1 MEIKRKDTRHMVI
14 HTKEKA
20 KIHVKGISKTKERE
34 KKIETAGKGQE
45 ISKETDKK
53 TGVKESYGKQQM
65 IKTAPV
71 IKKNQKQIKTDT
83 GRKEGGF
90 PYGQNRQHPDLKT
103 AVKRT
108 GRKESDSSKPPCLAK
123 VSYAVGISQKKK
135 QAQRKQ
141 VVSNNR
147 VEEPVREVIKIKNKI
162 QGQTVFNTK
171 EETVSYPFVQELHAD
186 TLIKQNSAAKKG
198 QRLYQQQTLRKKE
211 EQIKK
216 ISSWKLVKGKI
227 RREAIGKETVEN
239 RTNGDKKESYQEM
252 SQYLDSSKHKD
263 DNSIKN
269 RILLKLSN
277 QGKVF
282 HMIRASGSDSKNKK
296 LNQSKS
302 PFVTEKTKIQTTLVS
317 VKDKNKKEKDYKI
330 IDTPKKLNA
339 GIRVYLKK
347 NSDYKRSP
355 PKIEIRIKKAAVEN
369 AIRKKADRKS
379 IKYVKTEDKNSINWQ
394 NLEQK
399 KSSGKQ
405 EQRQEDKKEN
415 PEKQK
420 SGSTVR
426 SKEETICC
434 DTASAACLKKKREK
448 RKGNHAS
455 NLLKM
460 TGAMGTR
467 KVLEQIEGGEGL
479 SDSYLVIN
487 SLTKPVK
494 SVADSGR
501 NFYQKQTLRRTEK
514 KIKKATADKIKEK
527 TAKGEKE
534 KRTHATEK
542 VATEEN
548 KKQKKAPKEAVRETQ
563 RNTKRGTEKTSFV
576 KKSMA
581 GVKGKK
587 RHDIRAV
594 SASPVKKNAMGIVAA
609 FLSVFLLIALLAL
622 PVISVLAVIYNS
634 PFAILFPSIS
644 SAETTQEVLAAYRE
658 EFNQE
663 VDREMNN
670 ISGYNAC
677 TRVYLGAEAGEIPDN
692 FSDILAVYMVKYGN
706 GDTATD
712 MTDRAKQ
719 NLKQVFDAMCSYSVS
734 SRIQVVTDAD
744 GNVIT
749 AYAIKYVT
757 ITMKTYQDMIPVYG
771 FGAEEQEM
779 LAELMAPEN
788 LAMMNP

>member
-1 MEIKRKDTRHMVI
+1 M
-14 HTKEKA
+14 
-20 KIHVKGISKTKERE
+20 KGISEAKEKGR
-34 KKIETAGKGQE
+34 KIETAGKGQE
-45 ISKETDKK
+45 ISKETDRGIGAK
-53 TGVKESYGKQQM
+53 GSYGKQQM
-65 IKTAPV
+65 IKTATV
-71 IKKNQKQIKTDT
+71 IKKNQKPIKTDI

-90 PYGQNRQHPDLKT
+90 SYCQNRQHQDLKT
-103 AVKRT
+103 AIKRT
-108 GRKESDSSKPPCLAK
+108 NREESDSSKPLSLAK
-123 VSYAVGISQKKK
+123 VSYAARTSRKKK
-135 QAQRKQ
+135 QAQRKRY
-141 VVSNNR
+141 VSNNR

-162 QGQTVFNTK
+162 QEQIVFNPK
-171 EETVSYPFVQELHAD
+171 EETVSYPFAQKLYVD
-186 TLIKQNSAAKKG
+186 TLVKLNSATKKG
-198 QRLYQQQTLRKKE
+198 QHLYQKQVLQKKE

-216 ISSWKLVKGKI
+216 VSSWRLVKEKI
-227 RREAIGKETVEN
+227 RREVIGKETVEN
-239 RTNGDKKESYQEM
+239 RTDGDKKESYQEISRKM
-252 SQYLDSSKHKD
+252 KQSRQYLDSSKHK
-263 DNSIKN
+263 NNSSIKN
-269 RILLKLSN
+269 RILLKPSN

-282 HMIRASGSDSKNKK
+282 PMIWTSGLDGKNKK
-296 LNQSKS
+296 LKQYKS
-302 PFVTEKTKIQTTLVS
+302 SFVAEKTKIKTALVS

-330 IDTPKKLNA
+330 IDTPKKLNV

-355 PKIEIRIKKAAVEN
+355 PKTEIQIKKVTVEN
-369 AIRKKADRKS
+369 TIRKKADRKS
-379 IKYVKTEDKNSINWQ
+379 VKYVKTEDKNSINWQ
-394 NLEQK
+394 DLEQK
-399 KSSGKQ
+399 KSSDKQ

-420 SGSTVR
+420 LGSTVK
-426 SKEETICC
+426 SKEKTIS
-434 DTASAACLKKKREK
+434 DTTSAACLKKKREK
-448 RKGNHAS
+448 RKGKHAS

-467 KVLEQIEGGEGL
+467 KVLEQIEGGEEL

-487 SLTKPVK
+487 SLTKPIK

-501 NFYQKQTLRRTEK
+501 NFYQKQTLRKTEK
-514 KIKKATADKIKEK
+514 KIKKATADKRKEK
-527 TAKGEKE
+527 AVKGEKE
-534 KRTHATEK
+534 NRNHTTEK
-542 VATEEN
+542 VPTGEN
-548 KKQKKAPKEAVRETQ
+548 QKQKKTPKEAVRETQ
-563 RNTKRGTEKTSFV
+563 KNTKRGTEKTPFV

-594 SASPVKKNAMGIVAA
+594 SASTVKKNAIGVAAA
-609 FLSVFLLIALLAL
+609 FLSVFLLVALLVL

-634 PFAILFPSIS
+634 PLAILFPSIS

-663 VDREMNN
+663 VDREMNH

-677 TRVYLGAEAGEIPDN
+677 TKVYVGAEAGEISDN
-692 FSDILAVYMVKYGN
+692 FSDMLAVYMVKYGN

-734 SRIQVVTDAD
+734 SRIQVITDAD

-779 LAELMAPEN
+779 LAELMTPEN
-788 LAMMNP
+788 LARMNP